1 MCPRPRFLI
10 LSASLLLMG
19 AFVAAQAQSS
29 SIQSSFDFRNGAQ
42 GWQAG
47 FADYPP
53 AHNPNDFYKL
63 KAEIRPLPPELGVSG
78 TGFYIQ
84 GDNHS
89 DDLFMFLKRR
99 LGPADGIIA
108 GQKYQLRFSI
118 TFASKAQ
125 SGCVGVGG
133 APGESVY
140 LKAGGSPVE
149 PLVVGDDFGLV
160 MNVNKGNQSQ
170 GGPAASSFG
179 DVANGLPCNLS
190 SMPYVS
196 IQRDNLHTF
205 DVTASASGELWLLVG
220 TDSGFEALTAL
231 YYQRIDV
238 QLIPLNGPYSGAPVL
253 LTDTNTVRAAALDS
267 VTMVRAPFTVAAR
280 NNFSSD
286 QRTRLMLFAR
296 NLELMPGENSSVV
309 KAQAEDSQGRVYPL
323 TIEYVGK
330 VPNFDWLT
338 QIVIKLPDELVNTGD
353 NPVDARVSIQL
364 RGVMSNRATISI
376 EPNNTN

>member
-1 MCPRPRFLI
+1 
-10 LSASLLLMG
+10 MG
-19 AFVAAQAQSS
+19 TFVAAQAQSS

-53 AHNPNDFYKL
+53 AYNPNDFYQL
-63 KAEIRPLPPELGVSG
+63 KAEMRSLPPELGVSG

-99 LGPADGIIA
+99 LGPADGVIA

-118 TFASKAQ
+118 TFASNTQ
-125 SGCVGVGG
+125 SMCVGVGG
-133 APGESVY
+133 APGESVF
-140 LKAGGSPVE
+140 LKAGGSPIE
-149 PLVVGDDFGLV
+149 PLPVGDAFGLK
-160 MNVNKGNQSQ
+160 MNVDKGNQSQ

-179 DVANGLPCNLS
+179 DVANGLPCNPS
-190 SMPYVS
+190 SRPYVS

-205 DVTASASGELWLLVG
+205 DVTANANGELWLLVG

-231 YYQRIDV
+231 YYQRIEV
-238 QLIPLNGPYSGAPVL
+238 QLVPLNGPYSGAPVL
-253 LTDTNTVRAAALDS
+253 FTDTNTIRAAALDS
-267 VTMVRAPFTVAAR
+267 VTMVRAPFSVAAM

-296 NLELMPGENSSVV
+296 NMELMPGEDTSVV
-309 KAQAEDSQGRVYPL
+309 KVQAEDSQGRVYPL
-323 TIEYVGK
+323 AVEYFGK
-330 VPNFDWLT
+330 VPNLDSLT
-338 QIVIKLPDELVNTGD
+338 QIVVKLPDELINAGD
-353 NPVDARVSIQL
+353 VGVIINL
-364 RGVMSNRATISI
+364 RGVISNRATISI